1 MDMARP
7 RSRNCRT
14 YNARVNLIFAISAV
28 KNHTKVGLNREDEVS
43 TWGPR
48 RNVSRSCAALK
59 NGI

>member
-1 MDMARP
+1 MALPRP
-7 RSRNCRT
+7 RNCRI
-14 YNARVNLIFAISAV
+14 YNARVNLIFAILAI

-43 TWGPR
+43 TGGPR